1 MEKSGDQSGPTSPR
15 VLFVTSEVAPLI
27 KTGGLA
33 DVSAGLPRA
42 LRESGVDVRLLVP
55 GYPQILFALRARR
68 QIAMLPAYAGLPEAR
83 LLAADGPNKLPLWVI
98 ECPAL
103 YRRLG
108 GPYADN
114 TGADWPDNYL
124 RFGLLSHVAA
134 LLASNVSPL
143 TWRPHVLHCH
153 DWQAGLAPAY
163 LHFLDAPAAASV
175 LTIHNL
181 AFQGIFPRPLL
192 PELGLPASSFS
203 VAGVEYHGSISFLK
217 AGLFYADRIT
227 TVSPTYSE
235 EIQTEPMGFGLQGLL
250 ATRAQ
255 HLTGILN
262 GIDTQ
267 EWDPASDAHLPSR
280 YDAATLE
287 RKLANKLALQERLGL
302 RVDPEIPLLGMVT
315 RLTYQKGID
324 LVLAI
329 APLLLSLGVQ
339 FAILGSGDAALQE
352 ALQVLA
358 REHPGEMGIQLGYN
372 EELAHWIEAGADMF
386 LMPSRFEPCGLNQLF
401 SQRYGTPPI
410 VHATGGLADSVT
422 DCVPATLHDG
432 SASGFVFRHPDLEAF
447 MAAVARALRT
457 YRDPQKFSIV
467 QRGGMARDFA
477 WRRSAAQYLSVYRS
491 LGGALR
497 SVQPV
502 DWPAPQR

>member
-1 MEKSGDQSGPTSPR
+1 MDKSGDKSGPSSPR
-15 VLFVTSEVAPLI
+15 VLFVTSELAPLI

-33 DVSAGLPRA
+33 DVSAGLPLA
-42 LRESGVDVRLLVP
+42 LRQSGVDVRLLVP

-68 QIAMLPAYAGLPEAR
+68 QVATLPAFAGLPEAR
-83 LLAADGPNKLPLWVI
+83 LLATHAPGELPLWVI

-114 TGADWPDNYL
+114 TGVDWPDNYL

-134 LLASNVSPL
+134 LLASDATPL
-143 TWRPHVLHCH
+143 TWRPDVVHCN

-175 LTIHNL
+175 ITIHNL
-181 AFQGIFPRPLL
+181 AFQGIFPRPRL

-227 TVSPTYSE
+227 TVSPSYAE
-235 EIQTEPMGFGLQGLL
+235 EIQTEAMGFGLQGLL
-250 ATRAQ
+250 ATRAK

-267 EWDPASDAHLPSR
+267 EWDPATDAHLASR
-280 YDAATLE
+280 YDPATLE
-287 RKLANKLALQERLGL
+287 RKVPNKLALQERLGL
-302 RVDPEIPLLGMVT
+302 RVDPTIPLLGMVS

-339 FAILGSGDAALQE
+339 FAVLGSGDAALQE
-352 ALQVLA
+352 ALQALA

-372 EELAHWIEAGADMF
+372 EELAHWIEAGADIF
-386 LMPSRFEPCGLNQLF
+386 LMPSRFEPCGLNQMF
-401 SQRYGTPPI
+401 SQRYGTPPV
-410 VHATGGLADSVT
+410 VHATGGLADSVI
-422 DCVPATLHDG
+422 DCVPATLEDG
-432 SASGFVFRHPDLEAF
+432 SASGFVFQQPEIEAF
-447 MAAVARALRT
+447 AAAVARALRT
-457 YRDPQKFSIV
+457 YRDPRQFSIV

-477 WRRSAAQYLSVYRS
+477 WRRSAAQYLTVYQS
-491 LGGALR
+491 L
-497 SVQPV
+497 VY
-502 DWPAPQR
+502 